1 MLQPRYSKP
10 SFFITNPPV
19 RQSLPT
25 GKGFGGSN
33 LNLDRDGE
41 LVLPRAHPAISI
53 AASPQPVAAQQ
64 QSPLLVEFVKI
75 VCLGL
80 WFWCLLGA
88 NFCVN
93 CVGAIAN
100 VDSQAAGVDRC

>member
-1 MLQPRYSKP
+1 MLQPRYSKL
-10 SFFITNPPV
+10 SFFIANPPV
-19 RQSLPT
+19 GQSLPT
-25 GKGFGGSN
+25 GTGFGGSN
-33 LNLDRDGE
+33 LKLDRDGE
-41 LVLPRAHPAISI
+41 LVLPLANPAIPI
-53 AASPQPVAAQQ
+53 AAYPQPVAPQQ

-75 VCLGL
+75 VCLAL

-100 VDSQAAGVDRC
+100 VDPQAAGVDRC

>member
-10 SFFITNPPV
+10 SLFITNPPI

-41 LVLPRAHPAISI
+41 LVLPLANPVIPI
-53 AASPQPVAAQQ
+53 AVCPQPVAAQP
-64 QSPLLVEFVKI
+64 QSLLLVEFVKI
-75 VCLGL
+75 VGLAL

-100 VDSQAAGVDRC
+100 VDPQAAGVDRC